1 MYVAAARNRLYAT
14 QGRSEANEQAAE
26 VARLFARDA
35 ELAHTYE
42 HDIAGGKWDHMMSQT
57 HIGYTGWQQP
67 ETNVA
72 PETKTVDAPAKPAS
86 HAAHAD
92 DAPAHTAAPEAKRPA
107 PKDASGAFV
116 ESDGVI
122 AIEAEHY
129 ARAIAASG
137 AAWRTIPNLGR
148 TLSGVK
154 ALPDTEPSEQP
165 GGDGARLEYPISFAV
180 AGDVDVRV
188 VLSPTLDFLH
198 RGGLRLAVSI
208 GDEAPQV
215 VTMKLDPTPGAAD
228 FASWERA
235 VSDNAYVAVSH
246 HHVAAGAQ
254 TLKIWRVDPGV
265 VFQRV
270 EVWRGDPRASYLGP
284 PESARR

>member
-1 MYVAAARNRLYAT
+1 
-14 QGRSEANEQAAE
+14 
-26 VARLFARDA
+26 
-35 ELAHTYE
+35 
-42 HDIAGGKWDHMMSQT
+42 MMSQT

-72 PETKTVDAPAKPAS
+72 PETKTVDAAAKAAS

-92 DAPAHTAAPEAKRPA
+92 DLPEHTAAQTAKQLA
-107 PKDASGAFV
+107 QNDASGAFV
-116 ESDGVI
+116 ERDGVV

-129 ARAIAASG
+129 ARAIAANG

-154 ALPDTEPSEQP
+154 ALPDTAPSEQP
-165 GGDGARLEYPISFAV
+165 GSDGARLEYPINLAA
-180 AGDVDVRV
+180 AGDIDVRV

-198 RGGLRLAVSI
+198 RGGLRFAVSI
-208 GDEAPQV
+208 GDEAPQI
-215 VTMKLDPTPGAAD
+215 VTMKLDPTPGSGD
-228 FASWERA
+228 FAAWEHA

-254 TLKIWRVDPGV
+254 TLQLWRVDPGV

-270 EVWRGDPRASYLGP
+270 EVWRGAVRASYLGP